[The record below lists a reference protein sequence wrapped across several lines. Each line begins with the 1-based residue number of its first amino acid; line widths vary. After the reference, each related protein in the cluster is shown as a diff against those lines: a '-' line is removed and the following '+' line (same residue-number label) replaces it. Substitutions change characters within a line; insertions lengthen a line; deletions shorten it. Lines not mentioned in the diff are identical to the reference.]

1 MKKLNLNIQGARGI
15 CTLMVFFGHATGAYN
30 IPWLQN
36 HMNNPLRLLLDG
48 HAAVIFFFVL
58 SGYFYYT
65 DKCITIKQYIYIIIK
80 RVIRLI
86 PSYWVSII
94 IGALRCNYYLKYG
107 ISQDNNVSHWFAS
120 FWNEPVTWSRFL
132 NEAKVVFRHAPS
144 NEFINPN
151 SWYLKVDFKMMVI
164 IPVVI
169 FLSNKTYWW
178 LSGILIFLSVMTT
191 TQCWVAIFLMGATFH
206 RYQERLFVTIGKH
219 SWFLGVLSVVGVIL
233 WDVQTWSGIN
243 TNIASNMYRME
254 IIQAV
259 GVILLL
265 AVLLFL
271 SDLPIL
277 TSRVLL
283 FMGRISY
290 EFYIIHFLFLAGVM
304 PFISN
309 TWMYIF
315 VCFIGSLLS
324 AVLLHNGSEWVTF
337 KVLNMNIV
345 AWLKGPK

>member
-1 MKKLNLNIQGARGI
+1 MKKFNLNIQGARGI

-48 HAAVIFFFVL
+48 HAAVVFFFVL

-65 DKCITIKQYIYIIIK
+65 DKCITLKQYIYIIIK
-80 RVIRLI
+80 RVTRLI

-94 IGALRCNYYLKYG
+94 IGALLCNYYLKYG

-151 SWYLKVDFKMMVI
+151 SWYLNVDFKMMVI

-169 FLSNKTYWW
+169 FLLNKTYWW

-206 RYQERLFVTIGKH
+206 RYQERLFVIIGKH
-219 SWFLGVLSVVGVIL
+219 
-233 WDVQTWSGIN
+233 
-243 TNIASNMYRME
+243 R
-254 IIQAV
+254 
-259 GVILLL
+259 
-265 AVLLFL
+265 
-271 SDLPIL
+271 
-277 TSRVLL
+277 
-283 FMGRISY
+283 
-290 EFYIIHFLFLAGVM
+290 
-304 PFISN
+304 
-309 TWMYIF
+309 
-315 VCFIGSLLS
+315 
-324 AVLLHNGSEWVTF
+324 
-337 KVLNMNIV
+337 
-345 AWLKGPK
+345 